1 MKSSEEEQYLKKNF
15 SLVLTE
21 LGISAL
27 GSSVF
32 TVAILWVTVSSTKSA
47 LITGIVSAFLVI
59 PLLFNFLIGSFI
71 DGTEKKNRYATLSFL
86 LRGISS
92 LILIPAELPH
102 SSFLSVGLLIFSAII
117 YGFTMDFLVSV
128 RAIWIQNFVKKTQ
141 YMKGN
146 SIYNIVS
153 GAAGLIGYFL
163 SAVLMVI
170 SIEGAVVFMAIMFF
184 ASGIIVLFV
193 DNPKL
198 IVQKGKNFVERTK
211 GGFTYVMKSDIL
223 KEVIII
229 SMISALFAGMTDT
242 ASSVM
247 INLVFH
253 LTASYLSYAFV
264 CITVGGLVSQ
274 FVTSKINTIKMVGSR
289 LTLVYLFGGLTFS
302 LISFFPNVYTL
313 LTVYFVSGFLLGFAS
328 PIVSTVF
335 FGNTER
341 AQMGRAQ
348 GLMDTMGT
356 SFESVSGIIA
366 GALMTVIMPKY
377 IFFIMASGLI
387 ALSILTSA
395 FKRIRLENI
404 CAS

>member
-1 MKSSEEEQYLKKNF
+1 MKSSEEDQYLKKNF

-92 LILIPAELPH
+92 LILIPAELLR

-198 IVQKGKNFVERTK
+198 IVQKGTNFVERTK

-247 INLVFH
+247 IDLEFH